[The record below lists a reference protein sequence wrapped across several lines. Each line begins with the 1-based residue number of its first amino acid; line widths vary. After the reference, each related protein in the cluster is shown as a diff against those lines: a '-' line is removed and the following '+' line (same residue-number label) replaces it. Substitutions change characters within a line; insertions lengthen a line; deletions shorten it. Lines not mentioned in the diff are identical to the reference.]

1 MSDAR
6 QTIPVIYN
14 PASKGGNSAN
24 KGAMLQALSP
34 LIDLVPTGGPGDA
47 TNIAERLVRSGA
59 RQIVAAGGDGTINE
73 VIKGVLNADSKRDV
87 AFGVLPM
94 GTANVFALELGLPM
108 NHLERCWRVIERG
121 GSRMVDVWT
130 GNGKPFIQLAGIG
143 FDAAVIDE
151 TSYEFKQLAGPMSYV
166 LNAMRIFGESHETL
180 SVDADTL
187 DAPIDAAFV
196 LVGNGKRY
204 GGPLKFFPEA
214 ENDDGLL
221 DVVVFCKQELAVLL
235 KFFHA
240 VALGNLPKSG
250 SDFFGFQCKTLK
262 ITSEHRAPFE
272 LDGELGGM
280 TPLEIV
286 HAGKLQVNVLRE
298 ASKNHSG

>member
-1 MSDAR
+1 MTTDKR

-14 PASKGGNSAN
+14 PASKGGSSAN
-24 KGAMLQALSP
+24 KGSMLQALSP
-34 LIDLVPTGGPGDA
+34 LIDLVPTEKPGDA
-47 TNIAERLVRSGA
+47 THIAEGLVRSGV
-59 RQIVAAGGDGTINE
+59 RKIVAAGGDGTINE
-73 VIKGVLNADSKRDV
+73 VIKGVLNADSQREV

-108 NHLERCWRVIERG
+108 NNLERCWQIIEKKE
-121 GSRMVDVWT
+121 SRMVDVWT

-180 SVDADTL
+180 TVEAETMNKPL
-187 DAPIDAAFV
+187 EAAFV
-196 LVGNGKRY
+196 LVGNGMRY
-204 GGPLKFFPEA
+204 GGPMKFFPQA
-214 ENDDGLL
+214 KNDDGLL

-240 VALGNLPKSG
+240 VALGEIPKRG
-250 SDFFGFQCKTLK
+250 GDFFGFQCKKLK
-262 ITSEHRAPFE
+262 ITSTHSVPFE
-272 LDGELGGM
+272 LDGELVGS

-286 HAGKLQVNVLRE
+286 HAGKLQVSV
-298 ASKNHSG
+298 SG